1 MRGLS
6 YFPWWGCWAIRFALV
21 PLRGLI
27 RLSSFCTSFEFT
39 NTSLA
44 SKTTKIYPLFS
55 HSTQSHSSDFSG
67 AMKYSHSL
75 IFTLAHTGCYATCM
89 VGVLGLEPR
98 TSRSQSAH
106 SSQLSYTPITQ
117 AILPFLRRISHY
129 SRTIGYLQL
138 FLSPIKTKGLFFR
151 FVNPS
156 FVVYQVNEM
165 NFECICTGLL
175 KWT

>member
-1 MRGLS
+1 
-6 YFPWWGCWAIRFALV
+6 
-21 PLRGLI
+21 
-27 RLSSFCTSFEFT
+27 
-39 NTSLA
+39 
-44 SKTTKIYPLFS
+44 
-55 HSTQSHSSDFSG
+55 
-67 AMKYSHSL
+67 
-75 IFTLAHTGCYATCM
+75 
-89 VGVLGLEPR
+89 
-98 TSRSQSAH
+98 
-106 SSQLSYTPITQ
+106 
-117 AILPFLRRISHY
+117 LRRISHY